1 MVVKYLDK
9 IRPAATY
16 VAVATHYVD
25 IVAQCI
31 VMVFVLHNLH
41 SNKMIIYILSE
52 VCFIDSAI
60 LVLEKYTF

>member
-1 MVVKYLDK
+1 M
-9 IRPAATY
+9 A
-16 VAVATHYVD
+16 VAVHYVD

-31 VMVFVLHNLH
+31 AMVFIPNLHNLH
-41 SNKMIIYILSE
+41 SNKMISYIMSE

>member
-1 MVVKYLDK
+1 M
-9 IRPAATY
+9 A
-16 VAVATHYVD
+16 VAVHYVD